1 MMENNIV
8 TLLGVYRLAEYC
20 AYDQKHAEQVNFLSL
35 RIFDD
40 LRNLHKLDSV
50 DRQQLESAAILHDIG
65 WIEGWKAHH
74 KTSLKIILTSPILK
88 MANKERMI
96 VGSIVRYHR
105 KALPHKSHDHFAVLN
120 TEDKKRVKI
129 LAAILKLAD
138 SLDHAHNQWIN
149 DLTCTTDKH
158 KVKITCNINRSY
170 NDEYHSVAEKKD
182 LFEDVFSKEIIV
194 KWKSKP

>member
-1 MMENNIV
+1 MENKNIA
-8 TLLGVYRLAEYC
+8 LLDVYRLAEYC
-20 AYDQKHAEQVNFLSL
+20 AYDQKHAAQVNSLSL

-40 LRNLHKLDSV
+40 LRDLHKLETK
-50 DRQQLESAAILHDIG
+50 DRQRLESAAILHDIG

-74 KTSLKIILTSPILK
+74 KTSLKIILSSPILK

-96 VGSIVRYHR
+96 VGSIARYHR
-105 KALPHKSHDHFAVLN
+105 KGLPHKNHDHFAVLN
-120 TEDKKRVKI
+120 SEDKKRVKK
-129 LAAILKLAD
+129 LAAILRLAD

-149 DLTCTTDKH
+149 DLTCKTDKH

-182 LFEDVFSKEIIV
+182 LFEDVFSKEINI